1 MIRIGLSTCAVAVGM
16 LFSAGALADAMSK
29 SEYKAGNERITGEL
43 KSAKESCR
51 SLSGNANDI
60 CVKEAEA
67 RAAIAK
73 AELTAAYQPSAKNR
87 YQASVKAAE
96 AGYAVAKEKCDD
108 KAGNAKDV
116 CVKEAKAA
124 EVAGKADAKARMEIA
139 NANGTAADKKSEAR
153 RDAASDKRDA
163 DYAVAKEKCDV
174 FAGEAKTRC
183 MDDAKATF
191 GKS

>member
-29 SEYKAGNERITGEL
+29 SEYKAGNERIAGEL

-73 AELTAAYQPSAKNR
+73 AELETSP
-87 YQASVKAAE
+87 ASVMMVGHLPHMNRLAGLLIYGDAE
-96 AGYAVAKEKCDD
+96 RDAVEFAP
-108 KAGNAKDV
+108 ATVV
-116 CVKEAKAA
+116 CVSHRGSRWQLIWAL
-124 EVAGKADAKARMEIA
+124 VAD
-139 NANGTAADKKSEAR
+139 
-153 RDAASDKRDA
+153 
-163 DYAVAKEKCDV
+163 
-174 FAGEAKTRC
+174 FL
-183 MDDAKATF
+183 
-191 GKS
+191 